1 MYELLA
7 LQQIDLS
14 HNQLTNIGEY
24 FERMINLHILDL
36 SGMKVNI
43 DSNDLPIRTRR
54 LHEKIINK

>member
-54 LHEKIINK
+54 LHER